1 MKIIFLKTDKVL
13 SLYLQCII
21 FANTK
26 KYENMAQ
33 TSMTFRVDDSLK
45 KNFDKLCDEF
55 GLTSTAALT
64 VFMKAVVRERR
75 IPFDIQAK
83 SENQTRIQAMAAF
96 ERMRED
102 AAQSGLQG
110 MSLDEINSIIREV
123 RNGN

>member
-1 MKIIFLKTDKVL
+1 
-13 SLYLQCII
+13 
-21 FANTK
+21 
-26 KYENMAQ
+26 MAQ

-83 SENQTRIQAMAAF
+83 SEYQSRIQAMDAF

-102 AAQSGLQG
+102 AAQSGLTE
-110 MSLDEINSIIREV
+110 MTLDEINEEIRAARRGE
-123 RNGN
+123 

>member
-1 MKIIFLKTDKVL
+1 
-13 SLYLQCII
+13 
-21 FANTK
+21 
-26 KYENMAQ
+26 
-33 TSMTFRVDDSLK
+33 MTFRVDDSLK

-83 SENQTRIQAMAAF
+83 SGYQSRIQAMDAF

-102 AAQSGLQG
+102 AAQSGLTE
-110 MSLDEINSIIREV
+110 MTLDEINEEIRAA
-123 RNGN
+123 RNGK

>member
-1 MKIIFLKTDKVL
+1 
-13 SLYLQCII
+13 
-21 FANTK
+21 
-26 KYENMAQ
+26 MAQ
-33 TSMTFRVDDSLK
+33 TTMTFRVDDTLK
-45 KNFDKLCDEF
+45 KNFDELCDEF

-75 IPFDIQAK
+75 IPFDIRTV
-83 SENQTRIQAMAAF
+83 SECETRRKALEAF

-123 RNGN
+123 RNGH

>member
-1 MKIIFLKTDKVL
+1 
-13 SLYLQCII
+13 
-21 FANTK
+21 
-26 KYENMAQ
+26 MAQ

-83 SENQTRIQAMAAF
+83 SENQTRIQAMDAF